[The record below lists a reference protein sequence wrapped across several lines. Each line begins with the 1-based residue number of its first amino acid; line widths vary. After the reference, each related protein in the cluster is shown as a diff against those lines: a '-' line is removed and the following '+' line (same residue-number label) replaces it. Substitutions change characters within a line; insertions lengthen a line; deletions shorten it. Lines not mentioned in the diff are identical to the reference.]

1 MSRWVRSQPPAS
13 VLLVART
20 HAAVAAVIFA
30 STGLLF
36 ALTRRWPVELEP
48 ITFRLSLGLGSW
60 YGLAGYLVWRG
71 LPPGRWLSRICGLL
85 YLARPGLGSQLWRIM
100 DSEEYQSHFRRRV
113 DAAGKSR

>member
-1 MSRWVRSQPPAS
+1 MRLRPPPS

-20 HAAVAAVIFA
+20 HAAVAAVIFT

-36 ALTRRWPVELEP
+36 VLTRRWPVELEP
-48 ITFRLSLGLGSW
+48 ITFQVSLGLGLL

-71 LPPGRWLSRICGLL
+71 LPPGRWLSRLCGLL

-100 DSEEYQSHFRRRV
+100 DSEEYRAHFRRGERATDQV
-113 DAAGKSR
+113 R